1 MLRAMLSRLWETA
14 MCVSSAFLS
23 SSGGVLGTSSAGV
36 GGDGTVCRS
45 VGGASTAGSSACVAS
60 DSRHIVIATMAA
72 SRAVETKQIKGDGD
86 FQVLRSLT
94 CVLRSV
100 VCASCN
106 DCTLCGATI

>member
-14 MCVSSAFLS
+14 LCVFLVFLS

-60 DSRHIVIATMAA
+60 DSRHIVLATMAA
-72 SRAVETKQIKGDGD
+72 SRAEVTKRIIGDGV

-94 CVLRSV
+94 CVLRLV
-100 VCASCN
+100 VRVSGN
-106 DCTLCGATI
+106 DCT